1 MSLEIGF
8 RHLGSQDRYIGLT
21 HTEHRRELVDV
32 VFKSRESETIADLL
46 HALTADGPYNTPAS
60 PLLRF
65 CTERLVGLQDLVP
78 SSPRLR
84 RLVIRF
90 VELVGCKGFERVGVG
105 RLIELLDQLHV
116 TVEDV
121 DEMDTWARLLLDVL
135 QTSEGPR
142 RLSQWYWELLVEIAI
157 SLPQWMRDGVAYNPR
172 ITTFLVEA
180 EEWSKLE
187 CWTGMVW
194 MIWPSGAGG
203 IARRDL
209 ERLMVLLS
217 RQRPGAIEKLEQW
230 MELWGRSPFNNTP
243 DSFQRVCGQARRVVQ
258 QDTP

>member
-21 HTEHRRELVDV
+21 HTEHHGELVDV

-46 HALTADGPYNTPAS
+46 HALTADGPYNAPAS

-90 VELVGCKGFERVGVG
+90 VELVGCKGFERVGVD
-105 RLIELLDQLHV
+105 RLVGLLDHLHV

-121 DEMDTWARLLLDVL
+121 DETNKWARILLDVL

-142 RLSQWYWELLVEIAI
+142 RLSHRYWELLVEIAI
-157 SLPQWMRDGVAYNPR
+157 SLPQWMEDGLTYNPR

-180 EEWSKLE
+180 QEWNKLE
-187 CWTGMVW
+187 CWMGTVW
-194 MIWPSGAGG
+194 VVWPPGIGG
-203 IARRDL
+203 IARKDL

-217 RQRPGAIEKLEQW
+217 RQRPGATEKLEQW
-230 MELWGRSPFNNTP
+230 MERWGRSPFNKVP
-243 DSFQRVCGQARRVVQ
+243 DSFQRACGQARRVAQ
-258 QDTP
+258 QDAP